1 MVNRRILFLPFAL
14 SLLYHE
20 AEGNGMMRTNTEI
33 EYKTLVTRDQF
44 ERLLCH
50 FPVIR
55 TVTQTNTYFDTV
67 DRKLKALKMACRI
80 RVSDDSIV
88 ATVKHKVNQG
98 VMEYDVDLEE
108 FDANVFRRD
117 EFRRLFEELGINEE
131 LIVVG
136 NVKTV
141 RSTVDEPLG
150 ELCFDKN
157 TYRGITDYELEFEV
171 KGDPVAGYR
180 RFTEIL
186 ELENIPYLPSI
197 SKMQRATA

>member
-1 MVNRRILFLPFAL
+1 
-14 SLLYHE
+14 
-20 AEGNGMMRTNTEI
+20 MMRTNTEI

-44 ERLLCH
+44 ERLLRH
-50 FPVIR
+50 FPVFK

-67 DRKLKALKMACRI
+67 DRRLKALKMACRI

-88 ATVKHKVNQG
+88 ATVKHKVDQG

-108 FDANVFRRD
+108 FDSTVFRRD
-117 EFRRLFEELGINEE
+117 EFRRLFEELGVSEE

-136 NVKTV
+136 SAKTV

-150 ELCFDKN
+150 ELCFDQN
-157 TYRGITDYELEFEV
+157 TYRGVTDYELEFEV
-171 KGDPVAGYR
+171 NGDPVAGYR
-180 RFTEIL
+180 RFMEIL
-186 ELENIPYLPSI
+186 ELENIPYIPSI